1 MSSASPGRRPRATA
15 PTSSRTPARRTPS
28 PRARLTGTVAAG
40 LLAAGVAAPSAGAYN
55 YVPSGNGE
63 AWGVQDAAAPRVDTG
78 SIRDTTSAALSGY
91 GGIRVKV
98 STDAL
103 RNGELVRGFG
113 LRFDPPERFT
123 STRSVDMG
131 GVAISR
137 QMRFNRTANWGRWV
151 DTFRNTTDAP
161 ITVDVSFG
169 GQTGVGNAS
178 GSTNGIVS
186 DTSSGDATISD
197 ADSWALTRFGT
208 APAPSTRAPSAIVF
222 GSAAP
227 YSGALTRT
235 GNFRERTFT
244 EPRAATGHESNFIGY
259 EHRLVLQPGQT
270 RTLAHFVVIGTA
282 ENGSTTGP
290 TVAGT
295 QVAAVRSTASTL
307 ASSPS
312 FTDLTKPEICALA
325 NWDRAALPTI
335 PAFDPAKDCAVAGAP
350 AMPPVAPANPSTTG
364 STYDV
369 MGKSIGTMQADMA
382 AGRTTSQEITRAY
395 LDRIAAYDVGP
406 FGFNSYTTVA
416 KDAMAQA
423 KAADDARAAGRTSP
437 VLGIPLTIKD
447 LYDTND
453 MPTTNGSLVFEGYQP
468 PDDATSV
475 ARLRDAGAVIL
486 GKASLEEYALSGQY
500 SDSAFGIVWNAFSP
514 SKSALASSGGPAVA
528 TAADL
533 AAGSLGSQTGDSLY
547 APASAASLYT
557 LRGTDG
563 LESLAGLMPL
573 SWLQDYGGAITRS
586 MEDLADILDVTTG
599 TDPRDAE
606 RTAEADARK
615 PKEWRDTL
623 DADALKGKRIGYY
636 DSAFGD
642 PFGTTG
648 TTDAQ
653 RAALKV
659 FEDAGATLV
668 KITGGPSLPST
679 PPGDRAF
686 QGWVEYIKT
695 HPNLPYQDAREI
707 LANQKRLP
715 YRRSANGYTGAGAM
729 TDAQIAAYKQFRAD
743 AKVRVGEW
751 LDAPPTPTDADT
763 GVPSPGALDAV
774 VFPGLRS
781 TISLNDGNAAAFGRG
796 DPPTNSAGA
805 PSVSFPATVND
816 DGEPTNLQLVGRA
829 WDDGDLMGY
838 AYAFDRI
845 AKAQI
850 APTTAPKLAF
860 KADPTPPVIEQPAPI
875 APQPS
880 PLAPSA
886 APAPPVPSAPTT
898 KPAATP
904 LRTVRLLAS
913 AVRLDAKG
921 RFALR
926 VSCAKGTTSCRFRV
940 LVRRGSATV
949 ASRTLTVRAGRT
961 ATMRVRP
968 SAAMRRS
975 LLRGRTVTVKVSLSG
990 TGIRGLTANVEVRPR
1005 R

>member
-1 MSSASPGRRPRATA
+1 LSPESPPRRRRRP
-15 PTSSRTPARRTPS
+15 SDRRT
-28 PRARLTGTVAAG
+28 VAGRIVGSAAAA
-40 LLAAGVAAPSAGAYN
+40 LLASGALATTAGAYN

-63 AWGVQDAAAPRVDTG
+63 SWGVQDAAAPRVDTG
-78 SIRDTTSAALSGY
+78 SIRDTTSNALTGF

-98 STDAL
+98 STEAL
-103 RNGELVRGFG
+103 RNEELVRGFG

-123 STRSVDMG
+123 STAAVDMG

-137 QMRFNRTANWGRWV
+137 QIRFNRTANWGRWL
-151 DTFRNTTDAP
+151 DTFKNTTGAP

-169 GQTGVGNAS
+169 GQTGVGGTAGGVAGAN
-178 GSTNGIVS
+178 NGIIS
-186 DTSSGDATISD
+186 ETSNGDATISP

-208 APAPSTRAPSAIVF
+208 GPATARGPSAVVF
-222 GSAAP
+222 GSPAP
-227 YSGALTRT
+227 YAGALTRT
-235 GNFRERTFT
+235 GNFRENTFT
-244 EPRAATGHESNFIGY
+244 EARAATGHESNFIGY
-259 EHRLVLQPGQT
+259 QHRLVLQPGQT
-270 RTLAHFVVIGTA
+270 RTLAHFVVVGTA
-282 ENGSTTGP
+282 ESTLGTGTTAP
-290 TVAGT
+290 GA
-295 QVAAVRSTASTL
+295 QVTAVRTAATGL
-307 ASSPS
+307 AAAPS
-312 FTDLTKPEICALA
+312 FADLTKPEICALA
-325 NWDRAALPTI
+325 NWDRATLPAI
-335 PAFDPAKDCAVAGAP
+335 AGFDPVVDCAAPAAP
-350 AMPPVAPANPSTTG
+350 AMPPTATPNPTTTG
-364 STYDV
+364 SAYDV
-369 MGKSIGTMQADMA
+369 VGRSIGEMQDDMA

-423 KAADDARAAGRTSP
+423 KAADAARAAGRRSP

-447 LYDTND
+447 LYDTKD

-468 PDDATSV
+468 PEDATSV

-528 TAADL
+528 TATDL

-586 MEDLADILDVTTG
+586 MEDLADILDITTG

-615 PKEWRDTL
+615 PAEWRDTL
-623 DADALKGKRIGYY
+623 DPDALKGKRIGYY
-636 DSAFGD
+636 DSAFVD
-642 PFGTTG
+642 PFLTTG

-653 RAALKV
+653 KATLKT

-668 KITGGPSLPST
+668 RITGGPTLPAT
-679 PPGDRAF
+679 APGDKAF

-715 YRRSANGYTGAGAM
+715 YRRSANGYTGTGAM
-729 TDAQIAAYKQFRAD
+729 TEPQIAAYKQFRAD
-743 AKVRVGEW
+743 AKVRVAEW
-751 LDAPPTPTDADT
+751 LDTPPTPVDADT
-763 GVPSPGALDAV
+763 GAPSPGGLDAV

-829 WDDGDLMGY
+829 WDDGELMGY
-838 AYAFDRI
+838 AYAFDQL
-845 AKAQI
+845 AKAHV
-850 APTTAPKLAF
+850 APTTAPKLKF
-860 KADPTPPVIEQPAPI
+860 KADPTPPVIAPPTPVAPEPQPIPAPTTPATPV
-875 APQPS
+875 AP
-880 PLAPSA
+880 A
-886 APAPPVPSAPTT
+886 APAA
-898 KPAATP
+898 P
-904 LRTVRLLAS
+904 LRTVRLAS
-913 AVRLDAKG
+913 RSVRIDSEG

-926 VSCAKGTTSCRFRV
+926 VSCAKGVTSCRVRV
-940 LVRRGSATV
+940 YVRRGSSRV
-949 ASRTLTVRAGRT
+949 AVRTFTIRAGRSV
-961 ATMRVRP
+961 TMRVRP
-968 SAAMRRS
+968 TAAMRRS
-975 LLRGRTVTVKVSLSG
+975 LLRGSTITVKVSLSG
-990 TGIRGLTANVEVRPR
+990 TGVRATSANVKVAPR

>member
-1 MSSASPGRRPRATA
+1 M
-15 PTSSRTPARRTPS
+15 
-28 PRARLTGTVAAG
+28 
-40 LLAAGVAAPSAGAYN
+40 LAAGGLASSAHAYN
-55 YVPSGNGE
+55 YVPSSNGE
-63 AWGVQDAAAPRVDTG
+63 SWGVQDAAAPRVDTG
-78 SIRDTTSAALSGY
+78 SIRDTTSNALTGF

-123 STRSVDMG
+123 STTAVDMG

-137 QMRFNRTANWGRWV
+137 QMRFNRTANWGRWL
-151 DTFRNTTDAP
+151 DTFKNTTDAP

-169 GQTGVGNAS
+169 GQTGVGNTS

-186 DTSSGDATISD
+186 DTSSGDATING

-227 YSGALTRT
+227 YGGALTRT

-244 EPRAATGHESNFIGY
+244 EPRAAAGHDSNFIGY

-282 ENGSTTGP
+282 ENSSTTGP

-295 QVAAVRSTASTL
+295 QVAAVRSTAQSLTT
-307 ASSPS
+307 APS
-312 FTDLTKPEICALA
+312 FNDLTKAEICALA
-325 NWDRAALPTI
+325 NWDVAAITTTPAGAI
-335 PAFDPAKDCAVAGAP
+335 PAFDAAADCPPAGAP
-350 AMPPVAPANPSTTG
+350 AMPSTAAATPTTTG

-382 AGRTTSQEITRAY
+382 AGRTTSQQITRAY

-423 KAADDARAAGRTSP
+423 KAADDARAAGKRSP

-447 LYDTND
+447 LYDTKD

-475 ARLRDAGAVIL
+475 ARLRAAGAIIL

-563 LESLAGLMPL
+563 MESLAGLMPL

-586 MEDLADILDVTTG
+586 MEDLADILDITTG

-606 RTAEADARK
+606 RTAEADARR

-623 DADALKGKRIGYY
+623 DPDALKGKRIGYY
-636 DSAFGD
+636 DAAFVD

-653 RAALKV
+653 KATLKV

-668 KITGGPSLPST
+668 KITGGPASFGSVV
-679 PPGDRAF
+679 GDRAF

-715 YRRSANGYTGAGAM
+715 YRRSANGYTGTGAM
-729 TDAQIAAYKQFRAD
+729 TETQIAAYKKYRAD
-743 AKVRVGEW
+743 AKLRVGEW
-751 LDAPPTPTDADT
+751 LDTPPTPTDADT
-763 GVPSPGALDAV
+763 GQPSPGALDAV

-805 PSVSFPATVND
+805 PSVSFPATTND

-829 WDDGDLMGY
+829 WDDGKLMGY

-845 AKAQI
+845 AKAHV

-860 KADPTPPVIEQPAPI
+860 RADPTPPVIDQPTPI

-880 PLAPSA
+880 PIGPPPAPA
-886 APAPPVPSAPTT
+886 APPTAGTPV
-898 KPAATP
+898 ATP
-904 LRTVRLLAS
+904 LRTVRLTTRT
-913 AVRLDAKG
+913 VTLDSKG
-921 RFALR
+921 RFALK
-926 VSCAKGTTSCRFRV
+926 VSCAKGVSSCRVRV
-940 LVRRGSATV
+940 LVRRGSAPV
-949 ASRTLTVRAGRT
+949 ASRTLTIRAGRT
-961 ATMRVRP
+961 VTMRVRP
-968 SAAMRRS
+968 SASMRRS

-990 TGIRGLTANVEVRPR
+990 AGVKGVTANVKVRPR